1 MLGAALLGA
10 LGGCVFQEPEQDCEW
25 INLGAGHLVIYIGH
39 SNVPQDDRVLREDG
53 SEESLWSR
61 QAPASAATALAFFV
75 KDVDPE
81 TLDEG
86 DFVEIRSV
94 KDGRSETDHVV
105 LERPREKD
113 ASFRL
118 IQVQLYRHGDR
129 WIPERIVV
137 CHGDPGR
144 RSRRYY

>member
-10 LGGCVFQEPEQDCEW
+10 LGGCVLHEPEPDCEQ
-25 INLGAGHLVIYIGH
+25 INPGAGHLVIYIGR
-39 SNVPQDDRVLREDG
+39 SKAPQDDRVLREDG
-53 SEESLWSR
+53 SEEVLWSR

-75 KDVDPE
+75 KDIDPE

-86 DFVEIRSV
+86 DFVEVRPV
-94 KDGRSETDHVV
+94 KGERSETEHVV

-144 RSRRYY
+144 QSRRDY